1 MLPGIQLVSC
11 APSARAWRTPLC
23 DGKRCVMCKW
33 KSLQAKTDSLVGIGF
48 QAMRQTPSGLFPRS
62 SFQTS
67 LASMRLKK
75 DKTHSQ
81 KELAIKLRVQQE
93 AKPRLISWERQRL
106 LIHSGKTALAA
117 ALCWWLAQRFGWR
130 DGYWGSISA
139 IIVLQSNF
147 GATVS
152 ASRDRILGTLIG
164 AAFGFS
170 FSLFGT
176 IPWNYILAVIA
187 AVIVCGLLGLRSSS
201 RLAGVTITIVM
212 LVQKTGPRWILAL
225 DRVSEVMIGILV
237 ALAVTTLVF
246 PDRARLRLR
255 DGLAQEFLVL
265 GAFFEAILQGFR
277 GIPAE
282 NLAALHDDSLVMLRA
297 NNQLLQAARNEPS
310 GGPGWRE
317 GLDMLSQF
325 GRSLFD
331 ALVALEFS
339 VKDSHGDAYAQQLEP
354 ELGKLA
360 TDIRSGFQHVAG
372 RIHAWRFDL
381 SPDVSL
387 EKDIEELESRMD
399 SVRHTGLGFSQSEI
413 LRAYAVQLHL
423 KQIARLLR
431 ASRVETSH
439 AVREAMS

>member
-1 MLPGIQLVSC
+1 MLI
-11 APSARAWRTPLC
+11 
-23 DGKRCVMCKW
+23 
-33 KSLQAKTDSLVGIGF
+33 KSKKTW
-48 QAMRQTPSGLFPRS
+48 
-62 SFQTS
+62 
-67 LASMRLKK
+67 
-75 DKTHSQ
+75 SQ
-81 KELAIKLRVQQE
+81 QELAIKLRVENE
-93 AKPRLISWERQRL
+93 AKPRFLSWERRRL
-106 LIHSGKTALAA
+106 LVHSAKTALAA

-139 IIVLQSNF
+139 IIVLQSNV
-147 GATVS
+147 GATVG

-176 IPWNYILAVIA
+176 LPWNYILAVMA
-187 AVIVCGLLGLRSSS
+187 AVVVCGLLGLRSSS

-212 LVQKTGPRWILAL
+212 LVQKTGPRWSLAL

-277 GIPAE
+277 GAPAE
-282 NLAALHDDSLVMLRA
+282 NLAALHDDSLAMLRG
-297 NNQLLQAARNEPS
+297 NNQLLDAARNEPS

-325 GRSLFD
+325 GRSIFD
-331 ALVALEFS
+331 ALVALEFA

-354 ELGKLA
+354 ELGNLA
-360 TDIRSGFQHVAG
+360 ADIHSGFQHVAG
-372 RIHAWRFDL
+372 RIHDWRF
-381 SPDVSL
+381 SVAPNMSL
-387 EKDIEELESRMD
+387 EKDIQELEGRMD
-399 SVRHTGLGFSQSEI
+399 SVRHTGIGFSQSEI

-431 ASRVETSH
+431 ASRVETSR
-439 AVREAMS
+439 AVGEPQAND